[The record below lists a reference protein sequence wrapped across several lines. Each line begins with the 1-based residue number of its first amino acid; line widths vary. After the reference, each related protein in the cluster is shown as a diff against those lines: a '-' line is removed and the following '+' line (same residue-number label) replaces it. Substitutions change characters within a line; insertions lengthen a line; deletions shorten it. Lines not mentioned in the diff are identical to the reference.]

1 MDLRGIFKGTGLD
14 SILIINGG
22 ETAIDK
28 SFFYFSGAEDGLFEG
43 SALNVTPDGITMF
56 VYELEK
62 QSAAKTGHKI
72 EVASSYAQMKE
83 LIGKQLNN
91 KKKIGLNFSC
101 LPVSIFND
109 LKASG
114 SSAEFVDATETI
126 GNARMIKS
134 AEELKKLR
142 EAARI
147 SSEIYEGVI
156 SKLREGMTETQVA
169 TELVYGMMNA
179 GASEP
184 SFSSIVCFGENASI
198 PHYSPGK
205 RKLKH
210 GDFVLTDYGALYNR
224 YCADTTRTAVFG
236 RASEEQKDM
245 YHTVYE
251 AQKKS
256 LSLIRNG
263 ANGKDVNAK
272 AYEVIDSTKY
282 RGRLMHGIGHGI
294 GLEVHDHHALG
305 SGDFTLRTNMAITD
319 EPGIYIPG
327 FGGVRIEDDLIVKDD
342 GYELIT
348 AKPPADLIEI
358 S

>member
-1 MDLRGIFKGTGLD
+1 MDLRGIFKGTDLD
-14 SILIINGG
+14 SILIVNGG

-28 SFFYFSGAEDGLFEG
+28 SFFYFSGAEDGIFEG
-43 SALNVTPDGITMF
+43 SALEVTPDGITMF

-62 QSAAKTGHKI
+62 QSAVKTGHSI
-72 EVASSYAQMKE
+72 EVASSYSQMNE
-83 LIGKQLNN
+83 NIRKQLEG
-91 KKKIGLNFSC
+91 KKKIGLNLSC
-101 LPVSIFND
+101 LPVSLFNE
-109 LKASG
+109 LKGYG
-114 SSAEFVDATETI
+114 SSAEFVDATEII
-126 GNARMIKS
+126 GKARMIKS
-134 AEELKKLR
+134 PDELKKLR

-147 SSEIYEGVI
+147 SSEIYHGVL

-169 TELVYGMMNA
+169 TELVYGMMSA

-184 SFSSIVCFGENASI
+184 SFSSIVGFGENASI
-198 PHYSPGK
+198 PHYSPGR
-205 RKLKH
+205 RKLKR
-210 GDFVLTDYGALYNR
+210 GDFVLTDYGALYSR

-236 RASEEQKDM
+236 RASEEQKEM
-245 YHTVYE
+245 YRTVYE

-263 ANGKDVNAK
+263 ANGKEVNAK

-305 SGDFTLRTNMAITD
+305 SSDFTLKTNMAITD

-348 AKPPADLIEI
+348 ANPPTELIEV

>member
-1 MDLRGIFKGTGLD
+1 MDLKRLFQGTDLD
-14 SILIINGG
+14 SILIVNGG

-43 SALNVTPDGITMF
+43 SALEVTSEGITMF

-62 QSAAKTGHKI
+62 QSALKTGHRV
-72 EVASSYAQMKE
+72 EVASSYSEMKQKVGTQ
-83 LIGKQLNN
+83 IKGK
-91 KKKIGLNFSC
+91 KRVGLNFSC
-101 LPVSIFND
+101 LPVALFND
-109 LKASG
+109 IRQNANG
-114 SSAEFVDATETI
+114 TEFVDASRNITD
-126 GNARMIKS
+126 ARMIK
-134 AEELKKLR
+134 APEELKKLR
-142 EAARI
+142 EAAKI
-147 SSEIYEGVI
+147 SSEIYESVI
-156 SKLREGMTETQVA
+156 SRLREGMTETQLA
-169 TELVYGMMNA
+169 TELVYGMMSS

-184 SFSSIVCFGENASI
+184 SFSSIVGFGENSSI

-205 RKLKH
+205 RKLKR
-210 GDFVLTDYGALYNR
+210 GDFVLTDYGAMYSR

-236 RASEEQKDM
+236 RASEEQKEI
-245 YHTVYE
+245 YNTVYE

-256 LSLIRNG
+256 LSMIRSGVNG
-263 ANGKDVNAK
+263 RDVNEK
-272 AYEVIDSTKY
+272 AFEVIDSTKY

-305 SGDFTLRTNMAITD
+305 ATDFILKSKMAITD

-327 FGGVRIEDDLIVKDD
+327 FGGVRIEDDLIVNEE

-348 AKPPADLIEI
+348 SRPPADLMEI